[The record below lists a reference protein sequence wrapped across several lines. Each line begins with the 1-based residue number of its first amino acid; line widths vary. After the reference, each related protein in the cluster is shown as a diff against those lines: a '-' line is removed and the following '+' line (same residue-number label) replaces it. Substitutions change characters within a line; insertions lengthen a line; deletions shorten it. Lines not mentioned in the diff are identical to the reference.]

1 MKARIAELRDKQVV
15 SIKDASVVGHVYDIE
30 FDTET
35 GSLCSIVV
43 TGKSKGLTFL
53 GRGEDIVIPWDKI
66 EVIGN
71 DSILISLE
79 GYLPN
84 QRKRRGALSGLFYG
98 D

>member
-43 TGKSKGLTFL
+43 TGKGNRQRFHFNIFGRIFAKSK
-53 GRGEDIVIPWDKI
+53 EK
-66 EVIGN
+66 
-71 DSILISLE
+71 
-79 GYLPN
+79 
-84 QRKRRGALSGLFYG
+84 KRCFKRSVLRRLNSF
-98 D
+98 